1 MSYQTKQALIK
12 RATLDF
18 NSADAAGNT
27 LVSAVASHRICV
39 LGMRIMAAA
48 GVSLSLYSGDPS
60 DAGTEIDPPAPLAE
74 NGGYVLPVTP
84 EPDVP
89 WLRTEKG
96 EALTGL
102 LSSAVRC
109 TGILMYYETTED

>member
-1 MSYQTKQALIK
+1 MSYKERNLTIK

-39 LGMRIMAAA
+39 LGLRLMAAA
-48 GVSLSLYSGDPS
+48 DVSLSLYSGAADT
-60 DAGTEIDPPAPLAE
+60 GTEIDPPAPLPE
-74 NGGYVLPVTP
+74 RGGYVLPITP
-84 EPDVP
+84 EPEVP
-89 WLRTEKG
+89 WVQTEKG

-102 LSSAVRC
+102 LSGAIRC
-109 TGILMYYETTED
+109 TGILLYYESEN